1 MRAFPVFL
9 LLLPA
14 LTACRPGS
22 APQPRVAL
30 SHVSLLPHTP
40 VKDQGALP
48 VCWAY
53 AMLSLIES
61 DRMAD
66 GDSVNLSAADA
77 VRTAAFEAL
86 SAGTLP
92 RGLRGTGVT
101 LLRVVSQTGTA
112 AYDAA
117 PDLSHDAGER
127 LLSEGRKLNA
137 QQGGT
142 PSAPD
147 AKKAEAEKTS
157 RLTGR
162 TGRLTENTGRL
173 TETTVWANGYA
184 PATETPVS
192 SPYAIPG
199 TAEIRSLV
207 HCIFGAEPPRE
218 PWHGERYEGF
228 TSLPDSGY
236 GRPVRLDV
244 PDNRE
249 QARFMNLP
257 LEAFIDTVRATLGR
271 GRTLAWQG
279 DVSEATC
286 SFDAGTATWP
296 VRRRT
301 VNERE
306 RARDLRSG
314 QTTDDHMMHIVGT
327 AHSRDG
333 RLFFVL
339 KNSYGRTGRF
349 GGYLLMDENYFRMKT
364 LAVYRRTTH

>member
-1 MRAFPVFL
+1 MRGFPVFL

-22 APQPRVAL
+22 APQPRVVL

-137 QQGGT
+137 QQGG
-142 PSAPD
+142 PPPAPD

-162 TGRLTENTGRL
+162 TGRLTENTGRQKS
-173 TETTVWANGYA
+173 A
-184 PATETPVS
+184 VS
-192 SPYAIPG
+192 STAYSARSHHANRG
-199 TAEIRSLV
+199 TASV
-207 HCIFGAEPPRE
+207 TKASPACPTQAMA
-218 PWHGERYEGF
+218 
-228 TSLPDSGY
+228 
-236 GRPVRLDV
+236 GRC
-244 PDNRE
+244 
-249 QARFMNLP
+249 
-257 LEAFIDTVRATLGR
+257 G
-271 GRTLAWQG
+271 
-279 DVSEATC
+279 STC
-286 SFDAGTATWP
+286 PTTA
-296 VRRRT
+296 
-301 VNERE
+301 
-306 RARDLRSG
+306 
-314 QTTDDHMMHIVGT
+314 
-327 AHSRDG
+327 SRPA
-333 RLFFVL
+333 
-339 KNSYGRTGRF
+339 S
-349 GGYLLMDENYFRMKT
+349 
-364 LAVYRRTTH
+364 